1 MNKQEAARMV
11 KILIGSYPFNNAP
24 DPEMYVKAMKAAF
37 LPYPFEAGEPA
48 IGLVVSRNKFP
59 PAPAG
64 IIEALDEIM
73 RPIRERN
80 RRLQEH
86 QSKIRQIE
94 DREAMLARRAGQTP
108 ESEARIKKVVADMC
122 KEMALSA
129 PPKPTEQKPRP
140 RHIPVTDEMRDQ
152 AFKSLR
158 EGRV

>member
-1 MNKQEAARMV
+1 MV

-24 DPEMYVKAMKAAF
+24 DPEMYVKAMTAAF

-59 PAPAG
+59 PAVAG
-64 IIEALDEIM
+64 IIEGLDEIM

-94 DREAMLARRAGQTP
+94 DREAALSRRAGQTP
-108 ESEARIKKVVADMC
+108 ESEARIKKLVIGMC
-122 KEMALSA
+122 KKMEMLA
-129 PPKPTEQKPRP
+129 PPKPTEQKPRA